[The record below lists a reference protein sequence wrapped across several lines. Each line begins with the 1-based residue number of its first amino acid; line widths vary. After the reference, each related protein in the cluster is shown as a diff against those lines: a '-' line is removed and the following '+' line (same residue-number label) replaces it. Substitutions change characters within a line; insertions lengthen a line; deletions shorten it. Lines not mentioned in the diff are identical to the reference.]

1 MNLNDEFWL
10 KEAQR
15 VAKLGIFAYD
25 LKKNIWNSSEI
36 LDEILGINEDY
47 VKDFE
52 GWINIVHS
60 SQKKEMISW
69 FYESIETGEYL
80 NREFMIVNQI
90 DKTERWLKAKCKMYF
105 DENGMPEKLVGVLQD
120 INELKQSEERYKKL
134 YIEFQ
139 QKQSFL
145 MSLINSI
152 PDLFFYKNINS
163 EYLGCNKA
171 FEEFTGIKEE
181 SLIGM
186 TDFDVFET
194 DIAEAFVMKD
204 LEMIQQGKYLR
215 FEEWIKYP
223 NGNSIL
229 LDTIKTPYYNS
240 EGNILGSIGI
250 SRDVTE
256 RKKKEELQKSINEE
270 RRRVSEL
277 KEYDRIKTEFV
288 ANISHELRTPVNVI
302 FSALQMHELKLKAC
316 SCLNTSEEIHRYT
329 KMMKQNCYRLLRLI
343 NNLIDITKIDN
354 GYLQLNEINYDIIS
368 LVENITLSVAA
379 HIEDKGLS
387 LIFDTNIEE
396 KIIACDPEKIERII
410 LNLLSNAIKFT
421 PYGGNISINI
431 EDNTENISIRVKDT
445 GRGIPIEKMNSIFE
459 RFVQVDKTFAR
470 DHEGSGIGL
479 SLVKALVELH
489 GGIISVV
496 SELEK
501 GSEFIVEI
509 PVRVLE
515 SIEFKQHHQYTEDSK
530 FYIDKLNIEF
540 SDIYF

>member
-1 MNLNDEFWL
+1 MNLNDKFWL

-15 VAKLGIFAYD
+15 IARLGIFAYD
-25 LKKNIWNSSEI
+25 LNKNIWNSSEI
-36 LDEILGINEDY
+36 LDEIFGINDDY
-47 VKDFE
+47 IKDFQ

-60 SQKKEMISW
+60 SQKNEMISW
-69 FYESIETGEYL
+69 FYESIKTRDYL
-80 NREFMIVNQI
+80 NKEFKIVNQI

-105 DENGMPEKLVGVLQD
+105 DENGMPEKLVGAIQD
-120 INELKQSEERYKKL
+120 ISDLKQSEEKYKKL

-152 PDLFFYKNINS
+152 PDLFFYKDIDS
-163 EYLGCNKA
+163 KYLGCNKA
-171 FEEFTGIKEE
+171 FEEFTGINEE
-181 SLIGM
+181 SFIGM

-194 DIAEAFVMKD
+194 DIAEAFIMKD
-204 LEMIQQGKYLR
+204 LEMIQQKKYLR

-223 NGNSIL
+223 NGKSIL
-229 LDTIKTPYYNS
+229 LDTIKTPFYDS
-240 EGNILGSIGI
+240 EGNVLGIIGI
-250 SRDVTE
+250 CRDITE
-256 RKKKEELQKSINEE
+256 RKMKEELQRSVNEE
-270 RRRVSEL
+270 RRRLNEL
-277 KEYDRIKTEFV
+277 KEYDRIKTEFF

-302 FSALQMHELKLKAC
+302 FSALQMHELKLKEC
-316 SCLNTSEEIHRYT
+316 SYLNASEEIHKYP

-354 GYLQLNEINYDIIS
+354 DYLHLNETNYEIIS
-368 LVENITLSVAA
+368 LVEN
-379 HIEDKGLS
+379 KGLS

-421 PYGGNISINI
+421 PYGGNISIKI
-431 EDNTENISIRVKDT
+431 EDNTDNISIIVKDT
-445 GRGIPIEKMNSIFE
+445 GRGIPIEKTNSIFE

-489 GGIISVV
+489 GGTISVV

-501 GSEFIVEI
+501 GSEFIVQI
-509 PVRVLE
+509 PVNVLE
-515 SIEFKQHHQYTEDSK
+515 SCEFKQNYQYNEDSK
-530 FYIDKLNIEF
+530 FYVDKLNIEF

>member
-1 MNLNDEFWL
+1 MNLNDKFWL

-15 VAKLGIFAYD
+15 IARLGIFAYD
-25 LKKNIWNSSEI
+25 LKKNIWNSSEM
-36 LDEILGINEDY
+36 LDEIFGINDDY
-47 VKDFE
+47 IKDFQ

-60 SQKKEMISW
+60 SQKNEMISW
-69 FYESIETGEYL
+69 FYESIKTRDYL
-80 NREFMIVNQI
+80 NKEFKIVNQM

-105 DENGMPEKLVGVLQD
+105 DENRMPEKLVGVIQD
-120 INELKQSEERYKKL
+120 ISDLKQSEEKYKKL

-152 PDLFFYKNINS
+152 PDLFFYKDIDS
-163 EYLGCNKA
+163 KYLGCNKA
-171 FEEFTGIKEE
+171 FEEFTGINEE
-181 SLIGM
+181 SFIGM

-194 DIAEAFVMKD
+194 DIAEAFIMKD
-204 LEMIQQGKYLR
+204 LEMIQQKKYLR

-223 NGNSIL
+223 NGKSIL
-229 LDTIKTPYYNS
+229 LDTIKTPFYDS
-240 EGNILGSIGI
+240 EGNVLGIIGI
-250 SRDVTE
+250 CRDITE
-256 RKKKEELQKSINEE
+256 RKMKEELQRSVNEE
-270 RRRVSEL
+270 RRRLNEL
-277 KEYDRIKTEFV
+277 KEYDRIKTEFF

-302 FSALQMHELKLKAC
+302 FSALQMHELKLKEC
-316 SCLNTSEEIHRYT
+316 SYLNASEEIHKYP

-354 GYLQLNEINYDIIS
+354 DYLHLNETNYEIIS

-379 HIEDKGLS
+379 YIENKGLS

-421 PYGGNISINI
+421 PYGGNISIKI
-431 EDNTENISIRVKDT
+431 EDNTDNISIIVKDT
-445 GRGIPIEKMNSIFE
+445 GRGIPIEKTNSIFE

-489 GGIISVV
+489 GGTISVV

-501 GSEFIVEI
+501 GSEFIVQI
-509 PVRVLE
+509 PVKVLE
-515 SIEFKQHHQYTEDSK
+515 SCEFKQNHQYNEDSK
-530 FYIDKLNIEF
+530 FYVEKLNIEF

>member
-15 VAKLGIFAYD
+15 IAKLGIFAYD
-25 LKKNIWNSSEI
+25 LKTNIWNSSEM
-36 LDEILGINEDY
+36 LDEIFGINDDY
-47 VKDFE
+47 IKDFQ
-52 GWINIVHS
+52 GWINLVHP
-60 SQKKEMISW
+60 SQKNQMIAW
-69 FYESIETGEYL
+69 FYESIKTGNYL
-80 NREFMIVNQI
+80 NREFMIINQN
-90 DKTERWLKAKCKMYF
+90 DKTERWLKAKCKMEF
-105 DENGMPEKLVGVLQD
+105 DENGMPEKLVGVVQD
-120 INELKQSEERYKKL
+120 ISELKQSEESYKKL
-134 YIEFQ
+134 DIEFQ

-145 MSLINSI
+145 MSIVNSI
-152 PDLFFYKNINS
+152 PDLFFYKDINS
-163 EYLGCNKA
+163 KYLGCNKA

-186 TDFDVFET
+186 TDFDVFDK
-194 DIAEAFVMKD
+194 DIAEAFVTKD
-204 LEMIQQGKYLR
+204 LEMIKQGKYVR

-223 NGNSIL
+223 NGKSIL

-240 EGNILGSIGI
+240 EGNVVGIIGI
-250 SRDVTE
+250 CRDITE
-256 RKKKEELQKSINEE
+256 RKQKEELQKSINEE
-270 RRRVSEL
+270 RRRINEL
-277 KEYDRIKTEFV
+277 KEHDRIKTEFF

-302 FSALQMHELKLKAC
+302 FSALQMHELKLKEC
-316 SCLNTSEEIHRYT
+316 SCLNTSEEIYKYP

-354 GYLQLNEINYDIIS
+354 DYLQLNEVNYDIIN

-379 HIEDKGLS
+379 HIENKGLS
-387 LIFDTNIEE
+387 LIFDTNVEE

-410 LNLLSNAIKFT
+410 LNLLSNAVKFT
-421 PYGGNISINI
+421 SCGGNITINI
-431 EDNTENISIRVKDT
+431 EDNDENISIIVKDT
-445 GRGIPIEKMNSIFE
+445 GRGIPIEKANSIFD

-489 GGIISVV
+489 CGTISVV

-501 GSEFIVEI
+501 GSEFIVQI
-509 PVRVLE
+509 PVKVLE
-515 SIEFKQHHQYTEDSK
+515 SCEFRRTNQYNESLK
-530 FYIDKLNIEF
+530 FYVDKLNIEF